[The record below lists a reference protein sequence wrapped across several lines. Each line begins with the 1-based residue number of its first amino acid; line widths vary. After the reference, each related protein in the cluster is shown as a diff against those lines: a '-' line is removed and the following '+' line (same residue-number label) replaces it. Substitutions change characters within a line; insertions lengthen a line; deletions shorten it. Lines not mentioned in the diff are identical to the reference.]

1 MIFSMVFPLVD
12 TGQYILQASEKILKY
27 PVKQFFVSVQG
38 YNLRLDFCYEL
49 IEDCRCGISV
59 NSGLYVPLQREMTRI

>member
-12 TGQYILQASEKILKY
+12 IRYILQASQKILKY

-38 YNLRLDFCYEL
+38 YNLRLHFCYEL
-49 IEDCRCGISV
+49 IEDCGWGISV
-59 NSGLYVPLQREMTRI
+59 NSGL